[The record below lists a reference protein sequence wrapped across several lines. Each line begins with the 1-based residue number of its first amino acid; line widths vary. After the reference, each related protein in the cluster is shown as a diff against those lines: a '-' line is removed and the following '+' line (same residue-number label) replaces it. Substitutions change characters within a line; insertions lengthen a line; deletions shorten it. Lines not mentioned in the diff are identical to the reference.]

1 MPDDAE
7 DIVIVAEEVDEKVK
21 VADSDK
27 APDCELLDVDVAKLD
42 LVLLEDAELAADEV
56 IIDDP
61 DAAWLTESAAVS
73 VDELLEVADV
83 ELVASAETVER
94 LVMEAKLDKVDELV
108 EVDELVV
115 LVVDVAD
122 TVKRAD

>member
-1 MPDDAE
+1 MADA
-7 DIVIVAEEVDEKVK
+7 
-21 VADSDK
+21 
-27 APDCELLDVDVAKLD
+27 
-42 LVLLEDAELAADEV
+42 
-56 IIDDP
+56 
-61 DAAWLTESAAVS
+61 
-73 VDELLEVADV
+73 